1 MRMARWRVHRP
12 GEVVRMNY
20 LTDKVAA
27 YANAL
32 DTDIGTVPFKQVRDS
47 RLWVGYSGTIHG
59 CMIGTEKGFAF
70 PTPREALDNAYLMRE
85 QCREIVE
92 KRKAKP

>member
-1 MRMARWRVHRP
+1 
-12 GEVVRMNY
+12 MNY

-32 DTDIGTVPFKQVRDS
+32 DSDINIDQFKQVRS
-47 RLWVGYSGTIHG
+47 GYLWSGYAGTIHG

-85 QCREIVE
+85 QCRAVLA
-92 KRKAKP
+92 KRKATP